1 MKGDYMEIQ
10 QFFQNFL
17 NDFIFNGLLTE
28 RQGQYILA
36 MITFTFFWVI
46 LSLLF
51 GIFERKTQ
59 S

>member
-1 MKGDYMEIQ
+1 MEIQ